1 MTSHLLHEA
10 EQLCDEIAILH
21 NGKILKKGTPEQ
33 LRKSFSRE
41 DEIHLITLKKNYTQL
56 MKGLKSNKIKKIE
69 RFGNRLVIRT
79 SDAENTLQ
87 KLITGIKKQKD
98 KIVQIDVR
106 KPSLS
111 EVFVSLVKKSGE
123 APRGH

>member
-1 MTSHLLHEA
+1 
-10 EQLCDEIAILH
+10 
-21 NGKILKKGTPEQ
+21 
-33 LRKSFSRE
+33 
-41 DEIHLITLKKNYTQL
+41 